1 MNYSTKGKE
10 GNNQWVLD
18 EKRGSQMIDL
28 TANFPAEIRKPTLCK
43 FEVSNM
49 FGDGVNF
56 KEAMILRI
64 YLAAAS

>member
-1 MNYSTKGKE
+1 MNYSIKGKE

-28 TANFPAEIRKPTLCK
+28 TANFPAEIRKPTSYK

-49 FGDGVNF
+49 FRNGENF
-56 KEAMILRI
+56 K
-64 YLAAAS
+64 

>member
-28 TANFPAEIRKPTLCK
+28 TANFPVEIRKPKSYK

-49 FGDGVNF
+49 FGVNF
-56 KEAMILRI
+56 KDAMILRI
-64 YLAAAS
+64 YLPAAS

>member
-1 MNYSTKGKE
+1 MNYSIKGKE

-28 TANFPAEIRKPTLCK
+28 TANFPAEIRKPTSYK

-49 FGDGVNF
+49 FRNGKKFQGSYDIN
-56 KEAMILRI
+56 
-64 YLAAAS
+64 

>member
-1 MNYSTKGKE
+1 M
-10 GNNQWVLD
+10 LD

-28 TANFPAEIRKPTLCK
+28 TANFPAEIRKSTSCK

-49 FGDGVNF
+49 FRDGVNF

-64 YLAAAS
+64 YLPATSY